1 MPERV
6 QKWVEAFEAHKK
18 AIAAVTAILA
28 VIFGAGKWYIVR
40 EIGNGLAPLTSDRTA
55 NDYLRMVE
63 GKTSRLFALPM
74 GGAALL
80 CGASEEVERGL
91 VEAACHMGVL
101 FQIQDDILD
110 IYGDKRREMAG
121 NDIREGKRSVLV
133 VHCLESVS
141 ATDAAWL
148 KQVLDKPRSRTTT
161 QDIHRVRAMFE
172 SADSLAFALNELTR
186 RRDAALHVP
195 ALAAYPSLHQVL
207 DEACRLFL
215 QPVAAMVPA
224 SAWRSPL

>member
-1 MPERV
+1 MIAYTILLMHRLEVPAALRERATCRVLLEMLRVIEGQV
-6 QKWVEAFEAHKK
+6 QDLELKVQSD
-18 AIAAVTAILA
+18 VTLA
-28 VIFGAGKWYIVR
+28 
-40 EIGNGLAPLTSDRTA
+40 
-55 NDYLRMVE
+55 DYMQMVE

-91 VEAACHMGVL
+91 VEAACHIGVL

-110 IYGDKRREMAG
+110 IYGDKRRDMTG

-141 ATDAAWL
+141 AQESAWL
-148 KQVLDKPRSRTTT
+148 KEVLDKPRSRTTA
-161 QDIHRVRAMFE
+161 QDIAEVRAMFE
-172 SADSLAFALNELTR
+172 RSDSLAFALNELALR
-186 RRDAALHVP
+186 RHAALNVQALASYP
-195 ALAAYPSLHQVL
+195 ALFKVL

-215 QPVAAMVPA
+215 QPIVSVLPTF
-224 SAWRSPL
+224 SWTVQS